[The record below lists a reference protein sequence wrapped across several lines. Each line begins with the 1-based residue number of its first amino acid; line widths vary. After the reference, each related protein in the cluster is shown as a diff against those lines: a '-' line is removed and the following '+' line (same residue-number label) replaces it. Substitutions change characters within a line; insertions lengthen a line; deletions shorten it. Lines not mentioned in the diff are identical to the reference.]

1 MSNPVL
7 YPEVLLNAFIG
18 GKKNFLQMSEE
29 QAQSMLQQMQA
40 LEAYMVDL
48 IQKEEAVVKLIQ
60 EASGAIESMVALKED
75 TPYETLVPVGMGTY
89 VKATIQPKEKMIVN
103 IGAGAAIEQ
112 DKAAAINY
120 VEQRI
125 KELEVAL
132 QQISAQRQEIAVQ
145 LERGQQEMNRLIQE
159 HRNLKQ

>member
-1 MSNPVL
+1 
-7 YPEVLLNAFIG
+7 
-18 GKKNFLQMSEE
+18 MSEE

-60 EASGAIESMVALKED
+60 EASGAIESIVALKED

-120 VEQRI
+120 IEQRI

-132 QQISAQRQEIAVQ
+132 QQISAQRQEIAVR
-145 LERGQQEMNRLIQE
+145 LEHGQQEMNRLIQE

>member
-1 MSNPVL
+1 
-7 YPEVLLNAFIG
+7 
-18 GKKNFLQMSEE
+18 
-29 QAQSMLQQMQA
+29 MLQQMQA

-132 QQISAQRQEIAVQ
+132 QQISAQRQEIAVR

>member
-1 MSNPVL
+1 
-7 YPEVLLNAFIG
+7 
-18 GKKNFLQMSEE
+18 MSEE

-75 TPYETLVPVGMGTY
+75 TPYETLVPFGMGTY

-112 DKAAAINY
+112 DKAAAVNY
-120 VEQRI
+120 IEQRI

-132 QQISAQRQEIAVQ
+132 QQISAQRQEVAAR
-145 LERGQQEMNRLIQE
+145 LEHGQQEMNRLIQE
-159 HRNLKQ
+159 HRNLK